1 MNKTEQHK
9 VEWLNI
15 IRDDCYQASFNAGWH
30 TDLNTGKLKDRNKAE
45 MICLMHSELSEAME
59 GERKGLMDD
68 HLPHRPMAE
77 VEMADAVIR
86 IMDYCGRFGYDIGGA
101 IVEKMEYNKNRADHK
116 LENRSQEGGK
126 KF

>member
-1 MNKTEQHK
+1 MDRQLINE
-9 VEWLNI
+9 L
-15 IRDDCYQASFNAGWH
+15 RDLCYKASFDAGWH
-30 TDLNTGKLKDRNKAE
+30 TDLETGQLKERNKAE

-59 GERKGLMDD
+59 GERKGIMDD

-101 IVEKMEYNKNRADHK
+101 IVEKMEYNRNRADHK
-116 LENRSQEGGK
+116 LENRVKDGGK